1 MLLPRRSNL
10 TTSLLCCSGI
20 LLAWWATGSGPP
32 SVAAAIDEPTDTD
45 DAKATFFREKVLPL
59 LESRCFECHGPDSE
73 AKGDLKL
80 SSRATMLA
88 GGETGPAIVPAKPD
102 ESLLM
107 QAVRYEAL
115 EMPPRSRMPDEE
127 IEILSQWIADGAV
140 WPDDGAPE
148 AVDKPKAA
156 FPLQER
162 IASHWAWKKIERP
175 AVPDVK
181 QADWPASDTDRFL
194 LAKMEEAGI
203 APTPDADRRALLR
216 RLYFDL
222 VGLPPTIEQQDQ
234 FFNDPAETPVAMEKV
249 ADELL
254 ASPQFGERW
263 ARHWLDLVRYA
274 ETLGH
279 EFDYPLPYAWRYRDY
294 VIRAINA
301 DVPYN
306 QFVREHIAGDLMTE
320 PHRHPE
326 LGFNESIIAT
336 GFWYLCEDKHAPVDV
351 KGEEASRIDNQ
362 IDVFG
367 RTFLGLTIACAR
379 CHDHKFDAITAD
391 DYYALSGFLQS
402 SRRRVE
408 WIDSH
413 GETNKLL
420 DQLKAE
426 RANASTALNAGM
438 EKIRVDVREKLFL
451 RAMGEPATRDDD
463 LITDDRVARLKE
475 MLLDPKSKDLSNP
488 LALLAS
494 VVQKPSE
501 QSDSDAIQDWLN
513 TRVKAFRILDDVIR
527 SSIGSVREQADTSKT
542 LTFADLRVGLPAD
555 WHAFGA
561 AFYDFGGTTGGVG
574 RVIRDAPH
582 DPHWTGVVGASG
594 DVLVSRGGVVK
605 GGGGF
610 GEGFGGG
617 GFFGGHPSGFAG
629 GASGFSRGS
638 SHLYVSRSWGTAISW
653 TQSGSIPDSDANIRS
668 ASLSPKLKGE
678 LHSPE
683 FELTHP
689 EIHILAAGKDARVRL
704 VIDGYVMNEFSELLF
719 GGCRQPIDTDG
730 EFRWIKIAGD
740 VKRYLGHRCHLEFL
754 DDGDGWFAVREVK
767 FVAEN
772 DNGPAPRLE
781 ICGTNFAM
789 EITSDLSRRDL
800 TREWAKAAAT
810 DPAWRTLAVRLKL
823 LPDEQQAAFDNASAA
838 WMKLAEQ
845 PQPGDPVLV
854 MCDGSGEDEYVFIR
868 GNHNNHGPTA
878 KRHMLTALDGGA
890 ELPFDMHGSGRME
903 LADRV
908 LADSNPFTARVAVNR
923 VWQHL
928 FGRGIVASSD
938 NFGVL
943 GEAPTHP
950 ELLDLLADDFRN
962 DGWSLKRLIKRLV
975 LTRAYRLSSQRT
987 SSVEQLDPTNRLLH
1001 RFSIRRLEGEVIRDT
1016 MLSVSG
1022 QLDKTM
1028 YGASVPVYLS
1038 SFMEGRGRPGSSG
1051 PLDGAGRRSIYQ
1063 GVNRNFLNP
1072 FMLAFD
1078 TPQPATAISRRSV
1091 SNVPAQSLILMNNE
1105 FVHQQ
1110 ANVWAKHLLK
1120 AGLQNDAE
1128 IIKLAYR
1135 SAFAR
1140 EPSETELASLL
1151 EFARS
1156 DAANPADSATA
1167 LQDES
1172 ILTSLCH
1179 VLLNQKELLFLE

>member
-1 MLLPRRSNL
+1 MLLPRRFNL
-10 TTSLLCCSGI
+10 TIPFLCCSGI
-20 LLAWWATGSGPP
+20 LLACWATCSEPV
-32 SVAAAIDEPTDTD
+32 SVAAAIDESTKTETD

-80 SSRATMLA
+80 SSRASMLA
-88 GGETGPAIVPAKPD
+88 GGENGPAIVPENPD

-127 IEILSQWIADGAV
+127 IEILSQWITDGAV
-140 WPDDGAPE
+140 WPDEGTPE
-148 AVDKPKAA
+148 TVEKPKAA

-175 AVPDVK
+175 AVPAVK

-203 APTPDADRRALLR
+203 APAPNADRRTLLR

-222 VGLPPTIEQQDQ
+222 VGLPPTIEQQDG

-249 ADELL
+249 VDELL

-294 VIRAINA
+294 VIRALNA
-301 DVPYN
+301 DVPYH

-320 PHRHPE
+320 PRRNPE

-367 RTFLGLTIACAR
+367 KTFLGLTIACAR

-408 WIDSH
+408 WIDSR
-413 GETNKLL
+413 GETKKLL
-420 DQLKAE
+420 EQLRAE
-426 RANASTALNAGM
+426 RMQAATALDTGL
-438 EKIRVDVREKLFL
+438 ELIRADVREKLL
-451 RAMGEPATRDDD
+451 LLAMGEEAEGDHN
-463 LITDDRVARLKE
+463 LASIDRIARLKE
-475 MLLDPKSKDLSNP
+475 TLIDPKTTEISNP
-488 LALLAS
+488 LSLFATLL
-494 VVQKPSE
+494 QKPT
-501 QSDSDAIQDWLN
+501 D
-513 TRVKAFRILDDVIR
+513 
-527 SSIGSVREQADTSKT
+527 QADADTIHGWKALRKKAIDAGAVAMRTSIRESGESSRSGHT
-542 LTFADLRVGLPAD
+542 VTFADMHD
-555 WHAFGA
+555 
-561 AFYDFGGTTGGVG
+561 GGTAGWLAYGIAFQD
-574 RVIRDAPH
+574 RLDALACLAKRTFIATEDFIDSQVDRGDEQWPSTWLL
-582 DPHWTGVVGASG
+582 PLQMKWTADGCV
-594 DVLVSRGGVVK
+594 
-605 GGGGF
+605 
-610 GEGFGGG
+610 
-617 GFFGGHPSGFAG
+617 
-629 GASGFSRGS
+629 
-638 SHLYVSRSWGTAISW
+638 
-653 TQSGSIPDSDANIRS
+653 PDSGGSVTS
-668 ASLSPKLKGE
+668 ASLSPKLRGE

-689 EIHILAAGKDARVRL
+689 EIHILAAGKGTRVRL

-719 GGCRQPIDTDG
+719 AGCRQPIDTDG

-767 FVAEN
+767 FVAKSDEV
-772 DNGPAPRLE
+772 PVTRPE
-781 ICGTNFAM
+781 IASTNRNM
-789 EITSDLSRRDL
+789 NVGSGHSRKQL
-800 TREWAKAAAT
+800 VREWAQTVLA
-810 DPAWRTLAVRLKL
+810 DPTWPDLAVRLRL
-823 LPDEQQAAFDNASAA
+823 LPADQQAALDQASAA

-890 ELPFDMHGSGRME
+890 ELHGLGSGRME

-908 LADSNPFTARVAVNR
+908 LADSNPFPARVAVNR

-975 LTRAYRLSSQRT
+975 LTRAYRLSSQRNA
-987 SSVEQLDPTNRLLH
+987 SSEQLDPTNKLLH
-1001 RFSIRRLEGEVIRDT
+1001 RFSIRRLEGEVIRDA

-1038 SFMEGRGRPGSSG
+1038 SFMEGRGRPGKSG

-1063 GVNRNFLNP
+1063 SVNRNFLNP

-1110 ANVWAKHLLK
+1110 SSVWAKHLLK
-1120 AGLQNDAE
+1120 AGLQNDTD

-1140 EPSETELASLL
+1140 EPSESELASLL
-1151 EFARS
+1151 EFARG
-1156 DAANPADSATA
+1156 DAVTPADSTTA
-1167 LQDES
+1167 LQNEAN
-1172 ILTSLCH
+1172 LTSLCH

>member
-1 MLLPRRSNL
+1 MLLPRRFNL

-20 LLAWWATGSGPP
+20 LLAWWATCRDPA
-32 SVAAAIDEPTDTD
+32 SVAAAIDEPAKTETD

-80 SSRATMLA
+80 SSRKTMLA
-88 GGETGPAIVPAKPD
+88 GGETGPAVVPEKPD

-115 EMPPRSRMPDEE
+115 EMPPRSKMPDEE
-127 IEILSQWIADGAV
+127 IAILSQWITDGAV
-140 WPDDGAPE
+140 WPDDGTPE
-148 AVDKPKAA
+148 VVEKPKAA

-175 AVPDVK
+175 AVPAVK

-194 LAKMEEAGI
+194 LAKIEEAGI
-203 APTPDADRRALLR
+203 APAPDADRRALLR

-222 VGLPPTIEQQDQ
+222 IGLPPTIEQQDR

-320 PHRHPE
+320 PRRHPE
-326 LGFNESIIAT
+326 LSFNESIIAT

-408 WIDSH
+408 WIDSNDEASTLLVNILKEQSDATVALNEGLASLTPEVMKDLLLESL
-413 GETNKLL
+413 GESIE
-420 DQLKAE
+420 AS
-426 RANASTALNAGM
+426 STALSDEQKAAVLAVLNDPSSRNLSHPLSLFAVLKQSIG
-438 EKIRVDVREKLFL
+438 KIPQ
-451 RAMGEPATRDDD
+451 G
-463 LITDDRVARLKE
+463 I
-475 MLLDPKSKDLSNP
+475 
-488 LALLAS
+488 
-494 VVQKPSE
+494 
-501 QSDSDAIQDWLN
+501 AIQDWLGQRKTMFAEKMVSIEESRDSTHDDMPITGPLTHTEVPI
-513 TRVKAFRILDDVIR
+513 TR
-527 SSIGSVREQADTSKT
+527 
-542 LTFADLRVGLPAD
+542 TFARLQEGRPDTWL
-555 WHAFGA
+555 AFGDA
-561 AFYDFGGTTGGVG
+561 LYNYFAFNQLPQDVKRFTNNEFLQQLWSPIHRNRMLYHPRTAHQMKWTSGGIAVDEKDAVNSAQISPGFKGV
-574 RVIRDAPH
+574 
-582 DPHWTGVVGASG
+582 
-594 DVLVSRGGVVK
+594 L
-605 GGGGF
+605 
-610 GEGFGGG
+610 
-617 GFFGGHPSGFAG
+617 
-629 GASGFSRGS
+629 
-638 SHLYVSRSWGTAISW
+638 
-653 TQSGSIPDSDANIRS
+653 QS
-668 ASLSPKLKGE
+668 E
-678 LHSPE
+678 E
-683 FELTHP
+683 FELKHP
-689 EIHILAAGKDARVRL
+689 EIQILAAGKGARVRL

-719 GGCRQPIDTDG
+719 GGCRQPIDTNG
-730 EFRWIKIAGD
+730 EYRWIRLAGD
-740 VKRYLGHRCHLEFL
+740 VKRHIGHRCHLEFI
-754 DDGDGWFAVREVK
+754 DDGEGWFSIREVRLMAQGDEVPAAYNELCRTNESM
-767 FVAEN
+767 FVSP
-772 DNGPAPRLE
+772 DFL
-781 ICGTNFAM
+781 
-789 EITSDLSRRDL
+789 L
-800 TREWAKAAAT
+800 TRLIDEWVKVAGRDSAWASLAFKA
-810 DPAWRTLAVRLKL
+810 RL
-823 LPDEQQAAFDNASAA
+823 LPNAQLERIAEA
-838 WMKLAEQ
+838 NKRWMELSSV

-854 MCDGSGEDEYVFIR
+854 MCEGSGEDEYVFIR

-878 KRHMLTALDGGA
+878 KRHLLTALDGGV
-890 ELPFDMHGSGRME
+890 ELKDTPGSGRWE

-908 LADSNPFTARVAVNR
+908 LADSNPFPARVAVNR

-975 LTRAYRLSSQRT
+975 LTRAYRLSSQRNA
-987 SSVEQLDPTNRLLH
+987 SAEQLDPTNRLLH

-1016 MLSVSG
+1016 MLCVSG

-1028 YGASVPVYLS
+1028 YGASVPVFLS

-1063 GVNRNFLNP
+1063 SVNRNFLNP

-1120 AGLQNDAE
+1120 AGLQNDTDM
-1128 IIKLAYR
+1128 IKFAYR

-1140 EPSETELASLL
+1140 EPLETELASLL
-1151 EFARS
+1151 EFVRA
-1156 DAANPADSATA
+1156 DAANPPDSPNV
-1167 LQDES
+1167 LQNES
-1172 ILTSLCH
+1172 ILTSVCH

>member
-1 MLLPRRSNL
+1 MLLPRRFNL

-20 LLAWWATGSGPP
+20 LLACWVACSDPP
-32 SVAAAIDEPTDTD
+32 SVVAAIDEPEKTETDNV
-45 DAKATFFREKVLPL
+45 KATFFREKVLPL
-59 LESRCFECHGPDSE
+59 LKSRCFECHGPASE

-88 GGETGPAIVPAKPD
+88 GGENGPAIVPEKPN

-148 AVDKPKAA
+148 AIEKPKAA

-175 AVPDVK
+175 AVPSVK
-181 QADWPASDTDRFL
+181 QAEWPASDTDCFL
-194 LAKMEEAGI
+194 LAKMEDAGI
-203 APTPDADRRALLR
+203 APAPDADRRALLR

-222 VGLPPTIEQQDQ
+222 VGLPPTIEQQDS
-234 FFNDPAETPVAMEKV
+234 FFSDPAETPVAMEKV
-249 ADELL
+249 VDRLL

-306 QFVREHIAGDLMTE
+306 EFVREHIAGDLMPE
-320 PHRHPE
+320 PRRNPE

-367 RTFLGLTIACAR
+367 RTFLGRTVACAR

-413 GETNKLL
+413 DETKKLL
-420 DQLKAE
+420 EQLEAVKTE
-426 RANASTALNAGM
+426 TANALKLGLEPLRA
-438 EKIRVDVREKLFL
+438 DVREKLLL
-451 RAMGEPATRDDD
+451 RAIGEGAAGDDN
-463 LITDDRVARLKE
+463 LVTEDRVARLKE
-475 MLLDPKSKDLSNP
+475 MLLDPKTKELAGSLS
-488 LALLAS
+488 LFATLL
-494 VVQKPSE
+494 QKPSE
-501 QSDSDAIQDWLN
+501 VSDADTVQTWETARSEAARIVNAEMQASIWQVPES
-513 TRVKAFRILDDVIR
+513 TRRN
-527 SSIGSVREQADTSKT
+527 QT
-542 LTFADLRVGLPAD
+542 LTFADLRDGLPRD
-555 WHAFGA
+555 WLPHGA
-561 AFYDFGGTTGGVG
+561 AFHDYTSVLANLAKWYFPGSDSRDLAGHPGFGQGGFAGRRGEGAGGQFGFGGIGG
-574 RVIRDAPH
+574 
-582 DPHWTGVVGASG
+582 
-594 DVLVSRGGVVK
+594 
-605 GGGGF
+605 
-610 GEGFGGG
+610 GFGGG
-617 GFFGGHPSGFAG
+617 GQPATNIPQPPGMIPIRLGSMKWSVNRCLPDNGGSA
-629 GASGFSRGS
+629 
-638 SHLYVSRSWGTAISW
+638 T
-653 TQSGSIPDSDANIRS
+653 S
-668 ASLSPKLKGE
+668 ASLSPKLRGE

-689 EIHILAAGKDARVRL
+689 EIHILAAGKGTRIRL

-719 GGCRQPIDTDG
+719 SGCRQPIDTDG

-767 FVAEN
+767 FVAKSDEV
-772 DNGPAPRLE
+772 PVTRPE
-781 ICGTNFAM
+781 IASTNM
-789 EITSDLSRRDL
+789 NMNVDSQHSRKQL
-800 TREWAKAAAT
+800 AREWAQTVLA
-810 DPAWRTLAVRLKL
+810 DPMWPDLAVRLRL
-823 LPDEQQAAFDNASAA
+823 LPADQQAALDQASAA
-838 WMKLAEQ
+838 WMQLAEL

-868 GNHNNHGPTA
+868 GNHNNRGPTA
-878 KRHMLTALDGGA
+878 KRHMLTALDGGK
-890 ELPFDMHGSGRME
+890 ELQHGLGSGRME
-903 LADRV
+903 LVDR
-908 LADSNPFTARVAVNR
+908 LFADSNPFPSRVAVNR

-975 LTRAYRLSSQRT
+975 LTRAYRLSSQRNA
-987 SSVEQLDPTNRLLH
+987 SAELLDSTNRLLH

-1110 ANVWAKHLLK
+1110 ASVWATHLLK
-1120 AGLQNDAE
+1120 AGLQNDTD
-1128 IIKLAYR
+1128 IIELAYR

-1151 EFARS
+1151 EFARA
-1156 DAANPADSATA
+1156 DAANPADSTTE

-1172 ILTSLCH
+1172 ILTNLCH
-1179 VLLNQKELLFLE
+1179 VLLNQKELLCLE